1 MRNPN
6 DFIIKNGVLKKYQGP
21 GGDVVI
27 PDGATSIGNEAFV
40 NCSSLTSVTIS
51 DSVTSIG
58 DRAFWNCSS
67 LTSVTIPNSVTS
79 IGDYA
84 FGGSGLTSMT
94 IPDSVTSI
102 GSSAF
107 TWCGSLTSVT
117 IPDSV
122 TSIGNEA
129 FRGCRRL
136 ADAQGFVIVKGCV
149 HYYTGSS
156 GYVTIPE
163 GVTSIGDRAFWNCS
177 NLTELVLPE
186 GVKDIGDY
194 AFGGSGISTITLP
207 ESLENVTENCFSWN
221 KTLRLIRVKKWNPAI
236 SLLFRKFNVEKIVAE
251 DFSSLPA
258 KYRPAGALGFITEKT
273 SEPDSET
280 DKTVTDYLR
289 KNAGKLFSY
298 AFDHS
303 ELLYFL
309 CERQVIQAKDID
321 AYMAEAEKR
330 GDTEKKAL
338 LLDYQNKL
346 DVKDI
351 SKARAKKEKTR
362 EEYSDALAERIA
374 SRDPSKGIE
383 GMTFV
388 ITGKLSPWP
397 KVWNSR
403 AEVQA
408 YLESYGA
415 FLGSSVTKKTDYL
428 VTNDPSSRSE
438 KNIKAREYGAQV
450 IDEAEFNELIGRRFR
465 DAEHIDVPGWLKE
478 IPERAFD
485 HCETLKTV
493 TLPEGVTAIGT
504 EAFNRCS
511 SLTSVTI
518 PSSVTGIGK
527 YAFYKCGS
535 LTDVLI
541 PEGVTSIESYTFEGC
556 SSLTSVSIPDSVTS
570 IGDSAFKG
578 CSSLTSVSIPD
589 IVTSIGDSAFEGCSS
604 LTSVVIPDNVTDIGR
619 EAFRGCRGLADAA
632 GLVIVG
638 HILSDYCGPGGDV
651 VIPNGVVSIGH
662 GAFWFCGELTGVTI
676 PDSVTSIG
684 SYAFINCE
692 SLTNVTIPDSVTYIG
707 NQAFQSC
714 SSLTSVTIPEGVTDI
729 WSQTFAYCFRL
740 TDVKIPSSV
749 TSIWYEAFDSCSKL
763 TIHAPAGSY
772 AEQYAK
778 ENKIPFS
785 AEG

>member
-1 MRNPN
+1 MSNPN
-6 DFIIKNGVLKKYQGP
+6 DFIIKNGVLTKYKGA
-21 GGDVVI
+21 GGDVV
-27 PDGATSIGNEAFV
+27 
-40 NCSSLTSVTIS
+40 
-51 DSVTSIG
+51 
-58 DRAFWNCSS
+58 
-67 LTSVTIPNSVTS
+67 
-79 IGDYA
+79 
-84 FGGSGLTSMT
+84 
-94 IPDSVTSI
+94 
-102 GSSAF
+102 
-107 TWCGSLTSVT
+107 
-117 IPDSV
+117 
-122 TSIGNEA
+122 
-129 FRGCRRL
+129 
-136 ADAQGFVIVKGCV
+136 
-149 HYYTGSS
+149 
-156 GYVTIPE
+156 IPE

-207 ESLENVTENCFSWN
+207 ESLENVTENCFSWH

-251 DFSSLPA
+251 DFSSLPT

-346 DVKDI
+346 GSREV

-438 KNIKAREYGAQV
+438 KNIKAREYGAKV

-485 HCETLKTV
+485 RCETLKTV
-493 TLPEGVTAIGT
+493 TLPEGVTGIGT
-504 EAFNRCS
+504 KAFKGCS
-511 SLTSVTI
+511 SLTSVSI
-518 PSSVTGIGK
+518 PGSVTGIGK
-527 YAFYKCGS
+527 YAFYECDS

-541 PEGVTSIESYTFEGC
+541 PEGVTSIESYTFNGC
-556 SSLTSVSIPDSVTS
+556 SSLTSVSIPGSVTS
-570 IGDSAFKG
+570 IGDSAFAG
-578 CSSLTSVSIPD
+578 CKTLKTVTLPEGVTD
-589 IVTSIGDSAFEGCSS
+589 IGPEAFKGCSS
-604 LTSVVIPDNVTDIGR
+604 LTSVVIPDNVTNIGR

-638 HILSDYCGPGGDV
+638 HILFDYCGPGGDV
-651 VIPNGVVSIGH
+651 VIPNGVVSIGNC
-662 GAFWFCGELTGVTI
+662 AFWFCGELTGVTI

-684 SYAFINCE
+684 SCAFINCE
-692 SLTNVTIPDSVTYIG
+692 SLTNVTIPGSVTSIW
-707 NQAFQSC
+707 NQAFESC
-714 SSLTSVTIPEGVTDI
+714 RSLSRVTIPEGVTDI
-729 WSQTFAYCFRL
+729 GSQTFAYCFRL

-749 TSIWYEAFDSCSKL
+749 TSIWYKAFDSCSKL

-778 ENKIPFS
+778 ENKIPFA